1 MVRSRRPALTGGTN
15 CRSSKE
21 KVMAKQLPKT
31 DASAVNVADY
41 IVERLAA
48 EGIDHCFG
56 VAGDYAFPIC
66 DAVDSSAKVKWI
78 GCANELNASYAADGS
93 ARIRGAAM
101 LTTTYAVGELSAI
114 NGVMGAK
121 AEKSLVFHVV
131 GMPSYQNQRLG
142 KIAHHTLGD
151 GIFGNFVDLS
161 AKAACTHA
169 VINPQ
174 NCVIEM
180 ERVIAEAHRNSQPAY
195 IVVPSD
201 YALSPIVPADVKP
214 LVPRSNAAALEKAMA
229 AIAQRI
235 KQAKAVVAFPA
246 FTISRLGLQKQA
258 QRAIEAVGCPFVT
271 TLMEKCLIDEGH
283 PQFAGMYA
291 GAMSEPKTRQIV
303 EGADLVLDLGG
314 VNLNDITT
322 AAYSG
327 HLDLSRFITVGL
339 DDVRIGDEVI
349 ANVRLA
355 DVLSELAKLKPSSA
369 PYKGKPQGLA
379 PVNGSASDKI
389 TMAALYPRYAA
400 FIRAGDTVV
409 LETGSSSL
417 GVTPTIL
424 PDGVRV
430 EAQVLWGS
438 IGWATP
444 AAFGVALAD
453 PSRRTILIT
462 GEGSHQLTAND
473 VGDMGRFGANVI
485 VFVLNNSGYLIERAL
500 EEKPDWTYNDLAPW
514 KYAELPRALGCA
526 NWYTARVT
534 TLGELDEAM
543 KAARASQAGAYIE
556 IIDCKMNM
564 PPILA
569 FAHSQLEA
577 MYGDTP

>member
-1 MVRSRRPALTGGTN
+1 MNKPVRQSEASSRTV
-15 CRSSKE
+15 K
-21 KVMAKQLPKT
+21 
-31 DASAVNVADY
+31 AVSVADY
-41 IVERLAA
+41 IVDRLAT
-48 EGIDHCFG
+48 EGIEHCFG
-56 VAGDYAFPIC
+56 VAGDYVFPIC

-78 GCANELNASYAADGS
+78 GCANELNASYAADGY

-101 LTTTYAVGELSAI
+101 LATTYGVGELSAI

-121 AEKSLVFHVV
+121 AERSRVFHVV
-131 GMPSYQNQRLG
+131 GMPSYQNQRVH

-151 GIFGNFVDLS
+151 GMFGNFVALS
-161 AKAACTHA
+161 AAAACCHA
-169 VINPQ
+169 IISPE
-174 NCVIEM
+174 NCVVEM
-180 ERVIAEAHRNSQPAY
+180 ERVIAEARRNNQPAY
-195 IVVPSD
+195 IAVPSD
-201 YALSPIVPADVKP
+201 YALSPVASADVKP
-214 LVPRSNAAALEKAMA
+214 IVPRSNEAALQKAMA
-229 AIAQRI
+229 IIAERVN
-235 KQAKAVVAFPA
+235 KAKSVVAFPA
-246 FTISRLGLQKQA
+246 FTVSRLGLQKQA
-258 QRAIEAVGCPFVT
+258 QKAIEALGCPFVT

-291 GAMSEPKTRQIV
+291 GAVSEPKTRQIV
-303 EGADLVLDLGG
+303 EGADIVLDLGG

-339 DDVRIGDEVI
+339 GDVRIGDEVI

-369 PYKGKPQGLA
+369 PYRGKPQGLA
-379 PVNGSASDKI
+379 PANGNPSDKI

-400 FIRAGDTVV
+400 FLRAGDTVV

-424 PDGVRV
+424 ADGVRV

-473 VGDMGRFGANVI
+473 IGAMGRYGANAI
-485 VFVLNNSGYLIERAL
+485 VFVLNNSGYLVERAL
-500 EEKPDWTYNDLAPW
+500 EENPNWTYNDLAPW
-514 KYAELPRALGCA
+514 NYSELPKTLGCA
-526 NWYTARVT
+526 DWFTARVT

-543 KAARASQAGAYIE
+543 KSGRASKSGAYIE
-556 IIDCKMNM
+556 IMGGKMDM
-564 PPILA
+564 PPALA
-569 FAHSQLEA
+569 FAHGQLKA

>member
-1 MVRSRRPALTGGTN
+1 MNGRVRQTETSGTV
-15 CRSSKE
+15 K
-21 KVMAKQLPKT
+21 
-31 DASAVNVADY
+31 AVSVADY

-56 VAGDYAFPIC
+56 VAGDYVFPIC
-66 DAVDSSAKVKWI
+66 DAVDSSTKVKWI
-78 GCANELNASYAADGS
+78 GCSNELNASYAADGY

-101 LTTTYAVGELSAI
+101 LATTYGVGELSAL

-151 GIFGNFVDLS
+151 GVYGNFVNLS
-161 AKAACTHA
+161 ASAACCHA
-169 VINPQ
+169 VVSPE

-180 ERVIAEAHRNSQPAY
+180 ERVIAEARRNNQPAY
-195 IVVPSD
+195 IAVSSD
-201 YALSPIVPADVKP
+201 YARSPVVTADVKP
-214 LVPRSNAAALEKAMA
+214 IMARSNTEALQKAMA
-229 AIAQRI
+229 AIAERI
-235 KQAKAVVAFPA
+235 ANAKSVVAFPA
-246 FTISRLGLQKQA
+246 FTIARLGLQKQA
-258 QRAIEAVGCPFVT
+258 QKAIEALGCPFVA

-283 PQFAGMYA
+283 RQFAGLYA

-327 HLDLSRFITVGL
+327 QLDLSRFITVGL
-339 DDVRIGDEVI
+339 DNVRIRDKVI
-349 ANVRLA
+349 VNVRLA
-355 DVLSELAKLKPSSA
+355 DVLSELAKLKLSSA
-369 PYKGKPQGLA
+369 PYKGESQRLA
-379 PVNGSASDKI
+379 PVNGSPSDKI

-400 FIRAGDTVV
+400 FLRAGDTAV

-417 GVTPTIL
+417 GLTPTIL

-444 AAFGVALAD
+444 AALGVALAD
-453 PSRRTILIT
+453 SSRRTILIT

-473 VGDMGRFGANVI
+473 VGTMGRFGANVI

-500 EEKPDWTYNDLAPW
+500 EENPNWTYNDLAPW
-514 KYAELPRALGCA
+514 NYAELPKALGCA
-526 NWYTARVT
+526 DWFTARVT
-534 TLGELDEAM
+534 TLGELDAAM
-543 KAARASQAGAYIE
+543 KSARASKSGAYIE
-556 IIDCKMNM
+556 IIGGKMDM
-564 PPILA
+564 PPVLA
-569 FAHSQLEA
+569 FAHGQLKA